1 MFGLY
6 GPEFENVKESWFLIM
21 LFTDIPKVTRMAQ
34 FALTSSHQRRIPA
47 NVAVGMAQVTFV
59 LFDTS
64 PINLTLTVGTSVH
77 LWDRGE
83 GASGRSMWAHSLY
96 QVITIIIY
104 SIIYSLWPTNSR
116 LEELATYAVIT
127 VIVDFL
133 IFMSF
138 YPAGLSLVIELMF
151 NKVTEKCFSFISRI
165 KKLIF

>member
-47 NVAVGMAQVTFV
+47 NVAVGMAQV
-59 LFDTS
+59 
-64 PINLTLTVGTSVH
+64 ILTLTSFFALLLYYYPLPQLGPVCTFETVGKVLLVGLCGLTH
-77 LWDRGE
+77 YTRYL
-83 GASGRSMWAHSLY
+83 SLG
-96 QVITIIIY
+96 QIWLRALHGLQSFIC
-104 SIIYSLWPTNSR
+104 R

-151 NKVTEKCFSFISRI
+151 NKVTTTK
-165 KKLIF
+165 